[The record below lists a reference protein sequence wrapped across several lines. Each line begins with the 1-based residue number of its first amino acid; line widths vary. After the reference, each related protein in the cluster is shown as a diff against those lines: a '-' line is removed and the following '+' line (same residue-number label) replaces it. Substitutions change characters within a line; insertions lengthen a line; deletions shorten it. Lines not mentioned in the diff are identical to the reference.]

1 MSGFH
6 EGGAQ
11 SAGSGA
17 GASASMGGPSSAY
30 GGAMGTQT
38 QDTSSIQNYAAPHHT
53 GASATHDAQ
62 PQTHPYNTAYPA
74 QPAPLQSAQGAHYQ
88 TEAAAAGNVDVQ
100 ALLDS
105 LTPSANHA
113 PAGNYASQMSAQSAQ
128 PQGSASASAS
138 ASASL
143 PQPTSNLPPRPPAQE
158 KPVTHP
164 NYDPSDDIRSYHP
177 GSQMPSNTPQRGGQ
191 PQTGGQQASPTG
203 AHMSHAPGAGQA
215 QPQRST
221 SPGDDE
227 DIRWGPETNRLYE
240 AFLDQERKFVTEGQ
254 WDQFPMGSRLF
265 IGEHH
270 HVCRKT
276 LSDTL
281 QAISPPRRSRNATS
295 STDSTD
301 TVGLH
306 KYRSSKHMDS
316 FSSWMPSR
324 AGVHWTQ
331 SRARQSVA
339 GRCVSM
345 EHSQHRLV
353 LTTVDLEISKPQRNT
368 KKAEPPA
375 NNGVRRRSRSPDY
388 NRGGTGPSRDARY
401 NGPQSSMSPRDRDRR
416 FRDRDDYRPLRSPS
430 PRAPPRGMRSRDRS
444 RDRYDGRYRSRSR
457 TPPRRYRSPS
467 PRRDPDDDLA
477 LPRRA
482 PHEVPDIQVLVLNE
496 AIPRLV
502 L

>member
-1 MSGFH
+1 MTYSPPQQAEHIRHQQLTPESPRPQQVPSPANIPILSLDKQMDPIFAESAYNSQHATPAPQYPSAASHTLNPPASTASQSQYAHQSHMSGFH
-6 EGGAQ
+6 EGAAPGQ

-17 GASASMGGPSSAY
+17 STGGPSSAY
-30 GGAMGTQT
+30 GGAVGSHSQMQTQTQT

-53 GASATHDAQ
+53 GAPATHDAQ
-62 PQTHPYNTAYPA
+62 PQTLPYHTQYPA
-74 QPAPLQSAQGAHYQ
+74 QPAHYQ
-88 TEAAAAGNVDVQ
+88 IEAAAAGGVDVQ

-113 PAGNYASQMSAQSAQ
+113 PSGNYASQMSAQSAQ
-128 PQGSASASAS
+128 PQGS

-177 GSQMPSNTPQRGGQ
+177 GSQMPSNTPQRAGQ
-191 PQTGGQQASPTG
+191 SQPTGQQPSPTG
-203 AHMSHAPGAGQA
+203 AHMPSAPGSGQA

-270 HVCRKT
+270 RTCLKT
-276 LSDTL
+276 SSDTL
-281 QAISPPRRSRNATS
+281 QAISPPRRSQNVTS

-306 KYRSSKHMDS
+306 RYRSSRHMDS
-316 FSSWMPSR
+316 FNSWTPSR

-339 GRCVSM
+339 GKCVSM
-345 EHSQHRLV
+345 EIH
-353 LTTVDLEISKPQRNT
+353 NT
-368 KKAEPPA
+368 
-375 NNGVRRRSRSPDY
+375 GSY
-388 NRGGTGPSRDARY
+388 
-401 NGPQSSMSPRDRDRR
+401 
-416 FRDRDDYRPLRSPS
+416 
-430 PRAPPRGMRSRDRS
+430 
-444 RDRYDGRYRSRSR
+444 
-457 TPPRRYRSPS
+457 
-467 PRRDPDDDLA
+467 
-477 LPRRA
+477 
-482 PHEVPDIQVLVLNE
+482 
-496 AIPRLV
+496 
-502 L
+502 